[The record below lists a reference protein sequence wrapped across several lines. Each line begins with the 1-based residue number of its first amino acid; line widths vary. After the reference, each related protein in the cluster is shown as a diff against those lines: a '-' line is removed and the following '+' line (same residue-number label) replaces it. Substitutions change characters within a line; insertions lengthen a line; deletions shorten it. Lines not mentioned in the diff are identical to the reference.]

1 MSTVTEPTYEQ
12 EASDEIEFLAGLA
25 NDGWNSA
32 DQARALC
39 PLLPAE
45 QFPLAWLDFC
55 QAAADRDAVAPPA
68 TKHWTEVLGEDAAS
82 SQEQAYELLCQRADE
97 ALLVLTTGIR
107 GSKA

>member
-1 MSTVTEPTYEQ
+1 MSTITETRS
-12 EASDEIEFLAGLA
+12 SDFLEHLA
-25 NDGWNSA
+25 RQHNSGICVCA
-32 DQARALC
+32 QVRAFC

-82 SQEQAYELLCQRADE
+82 SQEHAYELLCQRADE
-97 ALLVLTTGIR
+97 ALLVLMTGLR